1 VLGIGTVG
9 DDLFR
14 RLIQPGETQKT
25 AQIYLVRET
34 GATVEYLSPLPDGS
48 KPLQRSL
55 SLDTPHLAAA
65 ALMRRTGGFGTY
77 ANYQGRQVVATSHGI
92 QGMPWTLIRSVDR
105 AKALAASDRRQMI
118 LLIGLWLVIAV
129 VTAVVCGVWRHG
141 SSVRLSAAAEG
152 LRQLNAELQT
162 VSDFLRVVT
171 DGQPTAIAAVD
182 RNGEVIFANSKAGEE
197 TGVATSELIGKTLI
211 SAMGADRARAL
222 QRANQQVVDKY
233 QPLTEWRVENNECGR
248 RVVKSDHIPL
258 RSDGTEISGVLMILE
273 DITDLVDERERRARI
288 LRELVQTCVAV
299 VDRRD
304 PFSAHYSA
312 RVAEVARAIAKA
324 MHLDEAAVATCDIV
338 GALMNL
344 GKVTVP

>member
-1 VLGIGTVG
+1 MLGIRTVG
-9 DDLFR
+9 DDLFG

-55 SLDTPHLAAA
+55 ALDTPHLAAA

-77 ANYQGRQVVATSHGI
+77 ANYQGRQVVATSRGI

-152 LRQLNAELQT
+152 LRQSNAQLQT

-171 DGQPTAIAAVD
+171 DSQPTAIAAVD

-197 TGVATSELIGKTLI
+197 TGIATSELIGKTLI

-222 QRANQQVVDKY
+222 QRANQQVV
-233 QPLTEWRVENNECGR
+233 ENP
-248 RVVKSDHIPL
+248 SH
-258 RSDGTEISGVLMILE
+258 
-273 DITDLVDERERRARI
+273 
-288 LRELVQTCVAV
+288 
-299 VDRRD
+299 
-304 PFSAHYSA
+304 
-312 RVAEVARAIAKA
+312 
-324 MHLDEAAVATCDIV
+324 
-338 GALMNL
+338 
-344 GKVTVP
+344 